1 MEIQYIGIGK
11 IILNSQDTE
20 TYNIPHMHCLLTKT
34 DELIEAVNL
43 EFGICAAGNDS
54 SLAIKNLVEM
64 LIEYIKRTITE
75 FGFDNLI
82 AVACKGDMNDM
93 WNEYRQIEFTLAKNK
108 QDLGHTVVDVIKKSA
123 YKEFIQKYGIETK
136 ASISFI
142 EGKAA

>member
-20 TYNIPHMHCLLTKT
+20 TYNIPHLHCLLTKT
-34 DELIEAVNL
+34 DNLVEAVNL
-43 EFGICAAGNDS
+43 EFGICAAGDDS
-54 SLAIKNLVEM
+54 SLAVKNLVEM
-64 LIEYIKRTITE
+64 LIEYIKRTIAE
-75 FGFDNLI
+75 LGFENLI

-93 WNEYRQIEFTLAKNK
+93 WNEYRKIEFTLAKSK

-123 YKEFIQKYGIETK
+123 YKEFVRKYGIKTE
-136 ASISFI
+136 ASISLI

>member
-34 DELIEAVNL
+34 DGLIEAVNL

-54 SLAIKNLVEM
+54 SLAVKNLVEM
-64 LIEYIKRTITE
+64 LIEYIKRTIAE

-93 WNEYRQIEFTLAKNK
+93 WNEYRKIEFTLAKNK
-108 QDLGHTVVDVIKKSA
+108 QDLGHTVADVIKKSA
-123 YKEFIQKYGIETK
+123 YEEFVRKYGIKTK